1 MENNRRGNQQMQSAM
16 HELSHGSN
24 SSKKRLGI
32 APLLLI
38 IPIFSFLPLKAAEM
52 ISGITFLVYYLFNYK
67 VENNEPKTEN
77 KNNILLNFDM
87 PRRDIA
93 RRDQILVNLKNRKH
107 LYPEEIVNS
116 IIVGRRL

>member
-1 MENNRRGNQQMQSAM
+1 MENNRRGNKQMQSVM

-24 SSKKRLGI
+24 APKKRLGI

-38 IPIFSFLPLKAAEM
+38 IPIFSFLPLKTAEM
-52 ISGITFLVYYLFNYK
+52 ICGITFLIYYLFNYK

-87 PRRDIA
+87 PKRDIA